1 MKMKINNFEWKV
13 LEEQTTE
20 GWLLVDQPPIFS
32 HDEERFFIIL
42 PMPDT
47 SKGKFNQ
54 IAVVETKSFKKQ
66 FLTSGEIIVTKLIA
80 HRSDINTL

>member
-1 MKMKINNFEWKV
+1 
-13 LEEQTTE
+13 
-20 GWLLVDQPPIFS
+20 
-32 HDEERFFIIL
+32 
-42 PMPDT
+42 MPDT